1 MKVEIESIVCNFSS
15 KALNNSWA
23 DEISHILIRVINAIT
38 LSANEEKLRAAI
50 KKIAEETERDLCPL
64 SLYSSN
70 SIIFSTFAL

>member
-1 MKVEIESIVCNFSS
+1 MKVKIESIVCNFSS

-50 KKIAEETERDLCPL
+50 KKIAEETERDLCHL

>member
-1 MKVEIESIVCNFSS
+1 MKVQVEGIIHNFSS

-50 KKIAEETERDLCPL
+50 KKIAKKRNETSAPY
-64 SLYSSN
+64 LY
-70 SIIFSTFAL
+70 IHPIQ

>member
-1 MKVEIESIVCNFSS
+1 MKVKIESIVCNFSS

-50 KKIAEETERDLCPL
+50 KKIAKKRNETSAPL